1 MSAGVCFFAHI
12 QCIDF
17 TVSMNMLTKL
27 VTYYYD
33 SGSSDYSSKIVFDVL
48 ALPAA
53 RGVKSLPIIVVVV
66 VVVVVLVL
74 NAGLLTSM
82 FSSS

>member
-53 RGVKSLPIIVVVV
+53 RGVKSLPIMRQCPPVFVFD
-66 VVVVVLVL
+66 
-74 NAGLLTSM
+74 LLCGPPP
-82 FSSS
+82 